1 MKELWFS
8 FGALSDKLSEQYKR
22 QGYELKNA
30 EKWDELVHS
39 TVMLHI
45 HGILTD
51 TEYDECRK
59 KILKKYKDN
68 CAESIDELKNTAVK
82 TYRTRK
88 HKGVNNEKI
97 N

>member
-8 FGALSDKLSEQYKR
+8 FGALSNKLSEQYKR

-51 TEYDECRK
+51 SRY
-59 KILKKYKDN
+59 IQ
-68 CAESIDELKNTAVK
+68 
-82 TYRTRK
+82 
-88 HKGVNNEKI
+88 
-97 N
+97 